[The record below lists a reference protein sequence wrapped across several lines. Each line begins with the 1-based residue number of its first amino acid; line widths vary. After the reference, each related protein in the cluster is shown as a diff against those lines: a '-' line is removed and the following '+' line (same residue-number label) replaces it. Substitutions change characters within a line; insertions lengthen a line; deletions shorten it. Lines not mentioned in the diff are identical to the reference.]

1 MTKKEALKRCKGD
14 FDKTLTLATDNRE
27 ELSWWIDN
35 EQDSYNNVCTSKPD
49 VVVNSDVSLTG
60 WGCDCEEVHSGGQW
74 LPVER
79 MYHINYLELK
89 AVFFALQCFLSK
101 LQNKHVRLMIDSTT
115 AVACINHMG
124 TNHLLSCNQITQ
136 ATWNWCISNK
146 IWISTA
152 HIPGRENVVA
162 DHESR

>member
-60 WGCDCEEVHSGGQW
+60 WGCDCEGVHSGGQW
-74 LPVER
+74 LPAER
-79 MYHINYLELK
+79 MYHRNYLELK
-89 AVFFALQCFLSK
+89 AVFFVLQCFLSK
-101 LQNKHVRLMIDSTT
+101 LQNKHVRLMIDNTM
-115 AVACINHMG
+115 AVACINTWALTIHCLVIKSHMQSG
-124 TNHLLSCNQITQ
+124 IGVYPTKYGSALLTYQ
-136 ATWNWCISNK
+136 AE
-146 IWISTA
+146 
-152 HIPGRENVVA
+152 RM
-162 DHESR
+162 